1 MRNRLSIF
9 SKILITTVLLL
20 IPILLLYSYSNRIAS
35 NVVEKQVRSSNLSQL
50 TFLMN
55 QIDSNIENLS
65 MFPVILSYDP
75 HIREFI
81 GGTGESASDLLK
93 AQARVTEKLSLQ
105 SVSSAWSNDLT
116 FVLPDD
122 KKVLSSN
129 IYINGTEEWPVERP
143 ISTSWMYDQDRSR
156 GFPAGTFIREIS
168 EPGNAV
174 MYSDS
179 DAVFQVRFPVQN
191 ISDMLD
197 VYKKE
202 NRSDPFL
209 YHPDYETIQN
219 STLSESAAEPII
231 RDILDQSSENSGQQT
246 ISIENQKYLV
256 SYVKSRQL
264 GWYLTDYVPVERIVS
279 PIMTARNWFYSS
291 IALLL
296 MMSIVAAFL
305 LYRNVQIPLHK
316 MIRGVQRM
324 KHGDLSWRINYKA
337 KNEFDDLIRHYNEMA
352 EQIQRLIEDVYTE
365 KLRSREA
372 TLKQLQSQ
380 INPHFL
386 YNSLFFIINSAM
398 LEDRDSVISMT
409 ENLAEF
415 YRYTTKVENQ
425 QVTLAEELNFVR
437 HYLNIHHLRMG
448 RLEYS
453 INVSDEMLSE
463 PVPRLILQP
472 LVENAIIH
480 GIEHRVGGGKIVITH
495 QQDDHYNRIYVA
507 DNGVGMTDKELQ
519 QLHQQLEQGDPIT
532 EELGCG
538 TWNVHQR
545 LRYQFGGAS
554 GLTFRNAQGGGL
566 IVTVTWTRNIAAN
579 KSFSEKGGAD
589 GTAIDCR

>member
-1 MRNRLSIF
+1 MQRLRGRLSIF
-9 SKILITTVLLL
+9 SKIVITTVLLL

-35 NVVEKQVRSSNLSQL
+35 NVVEKQVRLSHLSQL

-55 QIDSNIENLS
+55 QMDSIIENLS
-65 MFPVILSYDP
+65 MFPVIISYDP
-75 HIREFI
+75 YIREFI
-81 GGTGESASDLLK
+81 SVTGESLK

-116 FVLPDD
+116 FVLPGE

-129 IYINGTEEWPVERP
+129 IYINGTKNWQVELP
-143 ISTSWMYDQDRSR
+143 ISQVWQYDEDRSR

-168 EPGNAV
+168 EPANAIT
-174 MYSDS
+174 YAES

-191 ISDMLD
+191 MSDMLD
-197 VYKKE
+197 AYKKE

-209 YHPDYETIQN
+209 YHPDYETIPN
-219 STLSESAAEPII
+219 STLGTSAADSII
-231 RDILDQSSENSGQQT
+231 RNILDHASGTSGQQT
-246 ISIENQKYLV
+246 IRIEQQKYLV

-264 GWYLTDYVPVERIVS
+264 GWYLADYVPVERIVS
-279 PIMTARNWFYSS
+279 PIMSARNWFYSS

-296 MMSIVAAFL
+296 MMSVIASFL
-305 LYRNVQIPLHK
+305 LYRNVQIPLRK

-324 KHGDLSWRINYKA
+324 KDGDLSWRIHYKS
-337 KNEFDDLIRHYNEMA
+337 KSEFDDLIRHYNEMA

-365 KLRSREA
+365 KLRSRDA
-372 TLKQLQSQ
+372 TVKQLQSQ

-398 LEDRDSVISMT
+398 MDDRDAVIAMT
-409 ENLAEF
+409 ENLSAY

-425 QVTLAEELNFVR
+425 QVTVADELDLVR

-448 RLEYS
+448 RLDYS
-453 INVSDEMLSE
+453 IRVSDKMRCE

-480 GIEHRVGGGKIVITH
+480 GIEPRVGGGKIVITDE
-495 QQDDHYNRIYVA
+495 QDDQYNRIIVS
-507 DNGVGMTDKELQ
+507 DNGVGLSEAELE
-519 QLHQQLEQGDPIT
+519 QLHQKLEQHDSVT
-532 EELGCG
+532 EELGSG
-538 TWNVHQR
+538 TRNVHQR
-545 LRYQFGGAS
+545 LRYQFGGDS
-554 GLTFRNAQGGGL
+554 GLKFRNAPDGGL
-566 IVTVTWTRNIAAN
+566 IVTVTWTRNN
-579 KSFSEKGGAD
+579 GGKSFVIGEGRMG
-589 GTAIDCR
+589 

>member
-1 MRNRLSIF
+1 MRGRLSIF
-9 SKILITTVLLL
+9 SKIVVTTVLLL

-55 QIDSNIENLS
+55 QMDSIIENLS
-65 MFPVILSYDP
+65 MFPVIISYDP
-75 HIREFI
+75 YIREFI
-81 GGTGESASDLLK
+81 SVTGESLK

-116 FVLPDD
+116 FVLPDE

-129 IYINGTEEWPVERP
+129 IYINGSENWPVERS
-143 ISTSWMYDQDRSR
+143 ISPTWQYDEDRSR

-168 EPGNAV
+168 EPASAV
-174 MYSDS
+174 TYAVS

-191 ISDMLD
+191 MSDMLD

-209 YHPDYETIQN
+209 YHPGYETIPN
-219 STLSESAAEPII
+219 STLSASAAESII
-231 RDILDQSSENSGQQT
+231 LNILDHASGSSGQQT
-246 ISIENQKYLV
+246 IRIENQRYLV

-264 GWYLTDYVPVERIVS
+264 GWYLADYVPVERIVS
-279 PIMTARNWFYSS
+279 PIMSARNWFYSS

-296 MMSIVAAFL
+296 VMSVVASFL

-324 KHGDLSWRINYKA
+324 KDGDLSWRINYKA
-337 KNEFDDLIRHYNEMA
+337 KSEFDDLIRHYNEMA

-372 TLKQLQSQ
+372 TVKQLQSQ

-398 LEDRDSVISMT
+398 MDDRDAVIAMT
-409 ENLAEF
+409 ENLSAF

-425 QVTLAEELNFVR
+425 QVTVADELQVVR
-437 HYLNIHHLRMG
+437 HYLQIHHLRMG
-448 RLEYS
+448 RLEYA
-453 INVSDEMLSE
+453 IHVSDNMLSE
-463 PVPRLILQP
+463 QVPRLILQP

-480 GIEHRVGGGKIVITH
+480 GIEPRVGGGKIVITDE
-495 QQDDHYNRIYVA
+495 QDDQYNRIIVS
-507 DNGVGMTDKELQ
+507 DNGVGLSDAELEK
-519 QLHQQLEQGDPIT
+519 LHQRLEQHDSIT
-532 EELGCG
+532 EELGSG
-538 TWNVHQR
+538 TRNVHQR
-545 LRYQFGGAS
+545 LRYQFGGDS
-554 GLTFRNAQGGGL
+554 GLKFRNAPGGGL
-566 IVTVTWTRNIAAN
+566 IVTVTWTRDNG
-579 KSFSEKGGAD
+579 SD
-589 GTAIDCR
+589 